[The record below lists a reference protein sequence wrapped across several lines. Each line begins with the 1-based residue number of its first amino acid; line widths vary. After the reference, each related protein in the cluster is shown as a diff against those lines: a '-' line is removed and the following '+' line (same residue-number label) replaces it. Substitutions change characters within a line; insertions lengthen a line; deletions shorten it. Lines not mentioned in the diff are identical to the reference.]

1 MRTILTIAFVI
12 LLATDV
18 RAEQCFKT
26 VDAKRQL
33 GEKWHEHVTNIGVS
47 HGELVKLYRN
57 VETGSWTITITRE
70 GRIECVLSAGERWR
84 DSAEQDDPA

>member
-1 MRTILTIAFVI
+1 MKTILTIAFVI

-18 RAEQCFKT
+18 QAMCFKP
-26 VDAKRQL
+26 VDAKREL
-33 GEKWHEHVTNIGVS
+33 GDKWHEHVTNIGVS

-57 VETGSWTITITRE
+57 IETGSWTLTITRE
-70 GRIECVLSAGERWR
+70 GRVECVLSAGERWR